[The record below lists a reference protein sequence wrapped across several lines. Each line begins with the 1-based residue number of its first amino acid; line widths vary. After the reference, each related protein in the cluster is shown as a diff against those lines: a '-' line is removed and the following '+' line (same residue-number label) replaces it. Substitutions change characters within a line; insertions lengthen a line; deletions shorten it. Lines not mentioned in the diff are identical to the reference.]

1 MHSDEKPRRL
11 TRAEG
16 KEQTRRRLLDA
27 AAQVFAHRGY
37 TAASVEEIAESAG
50 YSVGA
55 VYSNFSNKEQLFEA
69 LMTDRAVDRMSEVAQ
84 AIREAKAAA
93 GDPLRALG
101 AMLIA
106 VADKEIDVAVLRTEF
121 WLHAVRNPEL
131 MRIEAASSAKTLESV
146 RGILTEMLDRHGVDV
161 GAINIDDF
169 ATTTL
174 ALFGGLIRQRRIE
187 PERVTEEMFGQ
198 ALRWQIAG
206 MPRKANEAR

>member
-1 MHSDEKPRRL
+1 MASNEKPRRL
-11 TRAEG
+11 TRAES

-27 AAQVFAHRGY
+27 AAQVFALRGY

-84 AIREAKAAA
+84 AIQETRASA

-106 VADKEIDVAVLRTEF
+106 MADKEIDVAVLRTEF

-131 MRIEAASSAKTLESV
+131 MRIEAASSAKTLEAV
-146 RGILTEMLDRHGVDV
+146 RGILTDMLDRHGVDV
-161 GAINIDDF
+161 GAINVDDF

-206 MPRKANEAR
+206 MPRKTEEAP

>member
-1 MHSDEKPRRL
+1 MDSDEKPRRL

-84 AIREAKAAA
+84 AIQEAKSEA

-106 VADKEIDVAVLRTEF
+106 MADKEIDVAVLRTEF

-146 RGILTEMLDRHGVDV
+146 RGILTDMLDRHGVDV

-206 MPRKANEAR
+206 MPRKAEEAP

>member
-1 MHSDEKPRRL
+1 MASDEKPRRL
-11 TRAEG
+11 TRAES

-27 AAQVFAHRGY
+27 AAHTFAHRGY

-55 VYSNFSNKEQLFEA
+55 VYSNFSNKEQLFEV

-84 AIREAKAAA
+84 AIREAKSEA

-106 VADKEIDVAVLRTEF
+106 MADKEIDVAVLRTEF

-146 RGILTEMLDRHGVDV
+146 RGILTDMLDRHGVDV

-206 MPRKANEAR
+206 MPRKTEETP

>member
-1 MHSDEKPRRL
+1 MSSDERPRRL
-11 TRAEG
+11 TRAES
-16 KEQTRRRLLDA
+16 KEQTRRRLLEA

-69 LMTDRAVDRMSEVAQ
+69 LMTDRAVDRMSEVAH

-106 VADKEIDVAVLRTEF
+106 MADKEIDVAVLRTEF

-146 RGILTEMLDRHGVDV
+146 RGILTDMLDRHGVDV

-206 MPRKANEAR
+206 MPRKAEEAP

>member
-1 MHSDEKPRRL
+1 MASDEKPRRL
-11 TRAEG
+11 TRAES

>member
-1 MHSDEKPRRL
+1 MATDEKPRRL
-11 TRAEG
+11 TRAES

-106 VADKEIDVAVLRTEF
+106 MADKEIDVAVLRTEF

-206 MPRKANEAR
+206 MPRKANEAP

>member
-1 MHSDEKPRRL
+1 MASDEKPRRL
-11 TRAEG
+11 TRAES

-106 VADKEIDVAVLRTEF
+106 MADKEIDVAVLRTEF

-206 MPRKANEAR
+206 MPRKAEEAP

>member
-1 MHSDEKPRRL
+1 MTSDPKPRRL
-11 TRAEG
+11 TRAES
-16 KEQTRRRLLDA
+16 KEQTRRALLDA
-27 AAQVFAHRGY
+27 AAHVFAHRGY

-50 YSVGA
+50 FSVGA
-55 VYSNFSNKEQLFEA
+55 VYSNFSNKEQLFAA

-84 AIREAKAAA
+84 AIRDARAESA
-93 GDPLRALG
+93 DPLRALG

-106 VADKEIDVAVLRTEF
+106 MADKEIDVAVLRTEF

-131 MRIEAASSAKTLESV
+131 MKIEAASSAKTLESV
-146 RGILTEMLDRHGVDV
+146 RGILTEMLDRNGVDV
-161 GAINIDDF
+161 GAVSIDDF

-174 ALFGGLIRQRRIE
+174 AMFSGLIRQRRIE

-206 MPRKANEAR
+206 MPRKAEEAR

>member
-1 MHSDEKPRRL
+1 MASDEKPRRL
-11 TRAEG
+11 TRAES

-69 LMTDRAVDRMSEVAQ
+69 LMIDRAVDRMSEVAQ
-84 AIREAKAAA
+84 AIRDAKSEA

-106 VADKEIDVAVLRTEF
+106 MADKEIDVAVLRTEF

-146 RGILTEMLDRHGVDV
+146 RGILTDMLDRHGVDV

-206 MPRKANEAR
+206 MPRKAEEAP

>member
-1 MHSDEKPRRL
+1 MASDEKPRRL
-11 TRAEG
+11 TRAES

-106 VADKEIDVAVLRTEF
+106 MADKEIDVAVLRTEF

-206 MPRKANEAR
+206 MPRKANEAP